1 MFVEST
7 DTLANGQALDAVVR
21 EQGAI
26 KGILITTSRFGPESV
41 RFAQGKPL
49 EPVDGEWLQ
58 RCLATYLD
66 VKA

>member
-1 MFVEST
+1 MAS
-7 DTLANGQALDAVVR
+7 

-49 EPVDGEWLQ
+49 EFVDGERLQ
-58 RCLATYLD
+58 QWLATYLD
-66 VKA
+66 VTA